1 MRIMEAERVGDEK
14 VSVRAISDPSSI
26 LQMERVWNTLVER
39 SSENP
44 FLLNGFIEQFIESN
58 HSNGWNPLVLVISA
72 DNRIIG
78 IAPLITK
85 KKFGVL
91 SVRFLHSSCYSPD
104 FIFHDQYRETCIAHT
119 LDFLFKTL
127 KCKFADFPFPG
138 DSPNLRVLK
147 QQSKPNRIHFC
158 TLPIMGH
165 CILPKKCTWTESK
178 RLKGN
183 NFVRQLKKTK
193 RKLDRAGSWKIV
205 CFDGN
210 EESDAV
216 RKILDVEKMSWKEK
230 WRAERGEKIDEDLL
244 AILNGAQHTAR
255 IEPNF
260 NWSVWFLELNNQTIA
275 YNLVLQ
281 YKKVAFM
288 TKTSYDD
295 RHRRFYP
302 GVYLA
307 NFVIHE
313 LFKKEQV
320 KSIDFLTDLPFLR
333 NWTSISLNRTRVMLA
348 KGVVPTIVRSK
359 LVNEYLMKSQHMLFD
374 PLRFYLAV

>member
-1 MRIMEAERVGDEK
+1 MSIEEAERPGDEK
-14 VSVRAISDPSSI
+14 VSVRVISDLNSI
-26 LQMERVWNTLVER
+26 FQMERVWNTLVER
-39 SSENP
+39 SSQNP
-44 FLLNGFIEQFIESN
+44 FLLNGFIAKFIESN
-58 HSNGWNPLVLVISA
+58 HSNGWAPLVLVISA
-72 DNRIIG
+72 DNGIIG
-78 IAPLITK
+78 IAPLMTK
-85 KKFGVL
+85 KKFGVRT
-91 SVRFLHSSCYSPD
+91 VRFLHSSSYSPD
-104 FIFHDQYRETCIAHT
+104 FIFYDQYRETCIAHT

-127 KCKFADFPFPG
+127 RCTFADFPFPG
-138 DSPNLRVLK
+138 DSPNLRVLR

-165 CILPKKCTWTESK
+165 CILPKKCTWTEFE

-183 NFVRQLKKTK
+183 NFVRQLKKIE
-193 RKLDRAGSWKIV
+193 RKLDRAGSWRIV
-205 CFDGN
+205 CVDGN

-216 RKILDVEKMSWKEK
+216 RKILYVERMSWKEA
-230 WRAERGEKIDEDLL
+230 WRAERGDKIDEELL

-260 NWSVWFLELNNQTIA
+260 KWNVWFLELNNQTLA

-288 TKTSYDD
+288 TKMSYDD
-295 RHRRFYP
+295 RYRRFYP

-307 NFVIHE
+307 NFVIRE

-333 NWTSISLNRTRVMLA
+333 NWTSISLNRIRVMLA
-348 KGVVPTIVRSK
+348 KGVVPTIVRSR
-359 LVNEYLMKSQHMLFD
+359 LVNEYLMKSQHILFD
-374 PLRFYLAV
+374 PLRFHLAA